1 MKAKLVIFPIEDGFQ
16 VVVWGVWAEGSIR
29 ARSFDNRATMI
40 ALLQNLQLIDAK
52 EAQGLEQFTFLN
64 SCPLYSAEID
74 DEILKAHGFHKA

>member
-1 MKAKLVIFPIEDGFQ
+1 MKAKLVIFPIEEGFQ

-40 ALLQNLQLIDAK
+40 ALLQSLKLIDAK